1 MFFCRQVQEQQDKVI
16 SQVAGQMS
24 KALKM
29 NDKQLARDVARIEAE
44 QEKKNKEKE
53 AKQKAAI
60 ESIAEHRATVVRNLG

>member
-1 MFFCRQVQEQQDKVI
+1 MFFYRQAQEQQDKII

-29 NDKQLARDVARIEAE
+29 ESKRLARDAARIEAE
-44 QEKKNKEKE
+44 QEKKDKEKE
-53 AKQKAAI
+53 AKRKAAI